1 MTHSDQELMERL
13 REGDEDAFE
22 GLLARYR
29 EAVYRYLAATVRD
42 GAAAEDLLQEVFLR
56 LWTRAEQWDG
66 RGALKAWL
74 FRIATNL
81 ALNHLRTVQR
91 RREQPLEIVGDVTAG
106 ERADRVPDWLID
118 TSSPS
123 PEAVLEQAERQA
135 LLRRLVDG
143 LPEEKRAV
151 FRLVHEEKMS
161 LQDVADALGIPEGT
175 VKSRLHYARK
185 RLALA
190 WQEME
195 TIWQGLL

>member
-1 MTHSDQELMERL
+1 MTHSDQYLMARL
-13 REGDEDAFE
+13 RDGDEKAFE
-22 GLLARYR
+22 WLLARYR
-29 EAVYRYLAATVRD
+29 DAVLRHLVTTVRD
-42 GAAAEDLLQEVFLR
+42 RAAADDLHQEVFLR

-91 RREQPLEIVGDVTAG
+91 RREQPLEIMSDAAVDDRACPVPGWIVDTA
-106 ERADRVPDWLID
+106 
-118 TSSPS
+118 SPG
-123 PEAVLEQAERQA
+123 PEAALEQAERQA
-135 LLRRLVDG
+135 LLHRLINA
-143 LPEEKRAV
+143 LPEQQRAV
-151 FRLVHEEKMS
+151 FHLVHEEEMP
-161 LQDVADALGIPEGT
+161 LQEVAEALGIPEGT

-195 TIWQGLL
+195 TLWQGLL